1 MSKYDHRRP
10 RYVREWYLKLKNRF
24 KKREYIKSI
33 KVKDDATDPSPAKSQ
48 AQGSVEGAR
57 QTTKKKESVIQGHGK
72 ALEALVK
79 DAGMEFK
86 KIDGS
91 FDEDQGKSEDEID
104 SQNFQEQYYEEMI
117 DKMNFSEDEEE
128 DDDHLIKGAAQF
140 LPTRQEKKGS
150 KKNDVNQNEYF
161 DFFQYKHPPD
171 IARYSKKWIK
181 ADDFTQSAIRMTG
194 KSN

>member
-1 MSKYDHRRP
+1 M
-10 RYVREWYLKLKNRF
+10 
-24 KKREYIKSI
+24 
-33 KVKDDATDPSPAKSQ
+33 
-48 AQGSVEGAR
+48 
-57 QTTKKKESVIQGHGK
+57 IQGHGK

-128 DDDHLIKGAAQF
+128 DDDHLIKGAA
-140 LPTRQEKKGS
+140 
-150 KKNDVNQNEYF
+150 
-161 DFFQYKHPPD
+161 
-171 IARYSKKWIK
+171 
-181 ADDFTQSAIRMTG
+181 
-194 KSN
+194 